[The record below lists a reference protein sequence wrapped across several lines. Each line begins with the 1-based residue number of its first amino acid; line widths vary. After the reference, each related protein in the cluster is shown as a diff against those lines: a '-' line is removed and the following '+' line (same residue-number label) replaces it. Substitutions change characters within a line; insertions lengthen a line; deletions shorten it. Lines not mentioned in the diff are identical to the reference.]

1 MKANCASVFLLLV
14 GLACPGFS
22 QTADSMKTSS
32 YLSGGVTVTNNG
44 ISLLPTFMLGKPAVM
59 FDLSVGKGKVSFE
72 PQFRFSL
79 QGKPWSFIFWWR
91 YHAVNAGR
99 FQLNVGAHPAIAF
112 KTVPAPNE
120 VTGEMLVS
128 KRALA
133 GEVVPTYRLTK
144 NVNVGL
150 YYLHAHGFDPGISKA
165 THFLALRAGFSN
177 IPLSKQISLRA
188 SPQLYYLNLDG
199 TDGVY
204 ATATFT
210 LVKKEFPFTLQ
221 SIVNK
226 TIRTRIPSKDFIW
239 NVSLIYAFNKKIIGI

>member
-22 QTADSMKTSS
+22 QTADSTKTSG

-91 YHAVNAGR
+91 YHAVDAGR

-165 THFLALRAGFSN
+165 THLLALRAGFSN

-188 SPQLYYLNLDG
+188 FSP
-199 TDGVY
+199 
-204 ATATFT
+204 T
-210 LVKKEFPFTLQ
+210 LLPEPGWGRRSLRHVHLPAGEKEFSTHPAIHRQQHYLDPHSEQRLHLERQF
-221 SIVNK
+221 
-226 TIRTRIPSKDFIW
+226 D
-239 NVSLIYAFNKKIIGI
+239 